1 MSDEVKFNPHPLG
14 LNLLE
19 WAERNELV
27 RLLAVHGGKVAAVAD
42 AIPVGRQTVYNR
54 IKVLKITPEDWEK
67 AVRKVPA
74 DFEAVASY
82 LEDRVLSRLSAR
94 QGVSASSQG
103 PAG

>member
-1 MSDEVKFNPHPLG
+1 VSEVKFNPHPLG

-27 RLLAVHGGKVAAVAD
+27 RLLAKHGGKVAAVAD
-42 AIPVGRQTVYNR
+42 EIPLGRQTVYNR
-54 IKVLKITPEDWEK
+54 IKVLQITPEDWAK
-67 AVRKVPA
+67 AVKQVPA

-94 QGVSASSQG
+94 GVVSSQG